1 MHPRD
6 EDEESADYDLMNFY
20 SQMRLRFDNIAS
32 IVGMCT
38 DVEPYYIIYEY
49 LERVSAHAVYVRT
62 YHRVDPGGRGWG
74 WDWGQGLRLGPGGRG
89 RC

>member
-1 MHPRD
+1 MLVAVKVWMHSRD
-6 EDEESADYDLMNFY
+6 EDQEGVDYDLMNFY

-49 LERVSAHAVYVRT
+49 LERVSTQYILEQI
-62 YHRVDPGGRGWG
+62 
-74 WDWGQGLRLGPGGRG
+74 QGCLGCLLPWPRLRYFIAYWT
-89 RC
+89 

>member
-1 MHPRD
+1 MLVAVKVWMHPRD

-38 DVEPYYIIYEY
+38 DVQPYYIIYEY
-49 LERVSAHAVYVRT
+49 LERVSAHRLDLGA
-62 YHRVDPGGRGWG
+62 GLGRLA
-74 WDWGQGLRLGPGGRG
+74 QN
-89 RC
+89 

>member
-6 EDEESADYDLMNFY
+6 EDEENADYDLLNFY

-38 DVEPYYIIYEY
+38 DVEPFYIIYEY
-49 LERVSAHAVYVRT
+49 LDRVSAVLHMHKQDVERS
-62 YHRVDPGGRGWG
+62 
-74 WDWGQGLRLGPGGRG
+74 
-89 RC
+89 C